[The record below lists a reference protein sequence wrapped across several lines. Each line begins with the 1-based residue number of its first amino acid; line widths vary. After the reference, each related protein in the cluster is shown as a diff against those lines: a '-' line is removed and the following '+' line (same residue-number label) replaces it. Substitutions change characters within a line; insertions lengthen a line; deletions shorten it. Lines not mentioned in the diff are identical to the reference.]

1 MPSSES
7 QRVSTRQTEM
17 EQNNK
22 GSLEESS
29 RCCLD
34 LFFSM
39 LAATVWEDALIT
51 LNILANG
58 NTTMVL
64 TRTLNNFN
72 KLREKTFSVAPSML
86 ETEQKSESNTD
97 MAINLK
103 LDADLTFVRE
113 SHIATYLDLG
123 LNKSYKTL
131 DNMLGKMSAQTQY
144 LKQLSAD
151 VARNKLR
158 CHELRLQ
165 AILLQKKHLKELN
178 KQEARISALLDEIS
192 CLNERSAIQYRY
204 VSHWE
209 KSRQEQ
215 IKLTVSRVQDKSVLI
230 NNYYRNCY
238 IDEERAHLE
247 TEHYYDILH
256 REKSS
261 QIEKFAEKYDHDTE
275 AMNLKLQFNYNVF
288 DDLQSYRKLLERKL
302 MKRNQEIF
310 EWNQFKADREVQRE
324 YAKKMTHS
332 AIIVQA
338 WWRGILCRQHL
349 GPYRPKSHRG
359 RR

>member
-192 CLNERSAIQYRY
+192 
-204 VSHWE
+204 
-209 KSRQEQ
+209 
-215 IKLTVSRVQDKSVLI
+215 
-230 NNYYRNCY
+230 
-238 IDEERAHLE
+238 
-247 TEHYYDILH
+247 
-256 REKSS
+256 EKSS